1 MKIVTRKLLGTNPRV
16 KWASGSV
23 VSGSRLCFWGWW
35 FYWLRQVAAKVGAD
49 WMKISASKSEGI
61 VLRWKEGSVRNELLP
76 QRDVFWVLLCEW
88 SKRLKSKA
96 SLLGNGHKPSVVIER
111 MRWWIKARE
120 MRFCPRVSGL
130 SLGDGMR
137 NSGRGKEAAH

>member
-1 MKIVTRKLLGTNPRV
+1 MKIVTRKLLGPIRGLSGRPV
-16 KWASGSV
+16 QWSQDLVSAS
-23 VSGSRLCFWGWW
+23 WGWW